1 MNLKSS
7 NMRTCLI
14 IGGRGFVGSAIA
26 SAVSEAGWAV
36 SIADRQT
43 YNSYLGQEFDLIIN
57 ANGNAKK
64 YLANQNPH
72 ADFEASLRSVALS
85 LNDFQCQKYIYISTI
100 DVYEDTTS
108 ELTTLESAQIN
119 PMNLD
124 TYGFHKRLAELVVM
138 RKAKSWH
145 IFRLGQMV
153 GPGLVKGPIFDLI
166 TGQPIRITLDSEFP
180 FLNTKSMAN
189 AIMQL
194 NERAPDNQ
202 IFNVCGVES
211 VAFRQL
217 TEHFPYLQAT
227 ISHAA
232 RRQVYR
238 INTDK
243 ALAFCDLPHS
253 QDEIASFLLQKA

>member
-26 SAVSEAGWAV
+26 SAASEAGWVV
-36 SIADRQT
+36 SIARSPDLQ
-43 YNSYLGQEFDLIIN
+43 LLPWAKFDLIIN

-85 LNDFQCQKYIYISTI
+85 LNDFQCQKYIYISTV

-119 PMNLD
+119 LMNLD

-138 RKAKSWH
+138 RKARAGIYSGLDRWW
-145 IFRLGQMV
+145 GQ
-153 GPGLVKGPIFDLI
+153 GWLKG
-166 TGQPIRITLDSEFP
+166 QYSTL
-180 FLNTKSMAN
+180 
-189 AIMQL
+189 
-194 NERAPDNQ
+194 
-202 IFNVCGVES
+202 
-211 VAFRQL
+211 
-217 TEHFPYLQAT
+217 
-227 ISHAA
+227 
-232 RRQVYR
+232 
-238 INTDK
+238 
-243 ALAFCDLPHS
+243 
-253 QDEIASFLLQKA
+253 

>member
-1 MNLKSS
+1 
-7 NMRTCLI
+7 MRTCLI

-26 SAVSEAGWAV
+26 SAASEAGWVV

-85 LNDFQCQKYIYISTI
+85 LNDFQCQKYIYISTV

-119 PMNLD
+119 LMNLD

-145 IFRLGQMV
+145 RFRLGQMV
-153 GPGLVKGPIFDLI
+153 GPGLVKGPIF
-166 TGQPIRITLDSEFP
+166 
-180 FLNTKSMAN
+180 
-189 AIMQL
+189 
-194 NERAPDNQ
+194 
-202 IFNVCGVES
+202 
-211 VAFRQL
+211 
-217 TEHFPYLQAT
+217 
-227 ISHAA
+227 
-232 RRQVYR
+232 
-238 INTDK
+238 
-243 ALAFCDLPHS
+243 
-253 QDEIASFLLQKA
+253 

>member
-1 MNLKSS
+1 M
-7 NMRTCLI
+7 
-14 IGGRGFVGSAIA
+14 
-26 SAVSEAGWAV
+26 V

-85 LNDFQCQKYIYISTI
+85 LNDFQCQKYIYISTV

-119 PMNLD
+119 LMNLY

-145 IFRLGQMV
+145 IFRLDRWWGQA
-153 GPGLVKGPIFDLI
+153 G
-166 TGQPIRITLDSEFP
+166 
-180 FLNTKSMAN
+180 
-189 AIMQL
+189 
-194 NERAPDNQ
+194 
-202 IFNVCGVES
+202 
-211 VAFRQL
+211 
-217 TEHFPYLQAT
+217 
-227 ISHAA
+227 
-232 RRQVYR
+232 
-238 INTDK
+238 
-243 ALAFCDLPHS
+243 
-253 QDEIASFLLQKA
+253 